1 MSLYSDCHAA
11 PKAERR
17 DVGDSWYPYCAMLV
31 AEATA
36 PFDILMRFLKVSS
49 NVSSGNIS
57 ELQIGEPEASVP
69 ALCIQ
74 LCRLM
79 PRPAWSWLAIPSIIS
94 SFI

>member
-1 MSLYSDCHAA
+1 LSLYSDCHAA

-17 DVGDSWYPYCAMLV
+17 DVEESWYLDYAMLV

-36 PFDILMRFLKVSS
+36 PLDIPMRFLKVSS

-57 ELQIGEPEASVP
+57 ELEIGEPEASVL

-79 PRPAWSWLAIPSIIS
+79 PRPVWSWLAIPSIIS

>member
-1 MSLYSDCHAA
+1 LSLYSGCHAA

-17 DVGDSWYPYCAMLV
+17 DVGDSWYLDCAMLV

-36 PFDILMRFLKVSS
+36 PFDIPMRFLKVSS

-57 ELQIGEPEASVP
+57 GLEISEPEASVP

-74 LCRLM
+74 LCGLM
-79 PRPAWSWLAIPSIIS
+79 PRPVWSWLAIPSITS